1 MAHKRVKAE
10 DAGGGLTR
18 RELLQRG
25 AAAAILMAQTRAAGQ
40 DSAPASQS
48 ASSPATQPAPP
59 WWIERH
65 GPQSRVVSVRSERAV
80 AASTDDP
87 LVFEEMIDAGV
98 RRLTGEPTAALSWRR
113 ILGAAERIAVKFNSV
128 GARELDTNNAL
139 ALTLVDRLETAGFPR
154 RTITLVEVPEYVIE
168 RAGCRKAASGW
179 DGFVEVGGGREPLAR
194 YWSEADAVINVA
206 LLKTHNIA
214 GMSCSLKNLSHA
226 IIQHPARFHA
236 NGCAPYVGQI
246 VRQPVV
252 AEKLKL
258 NLVNAL
264 RIVIRNGPEAA
275 TGDIVDHGGL
285 IFGFDPLATDQIGWS
300 TLAVERHQRGI
311 AGEIEV
317 PYLVSAAVEGVG
329 RWRPREID
337 HQSIVA
343 NG

>member
-1 MAHKRVKAE
+1 MAQKRVKAE
-10 DAGGGLTR
+10 AAGCGLTR
-18 RELLQRG
+18 RELLLRG
-25 AAAAILMAQTRAAGQ
+25 AAAAVLLAQRRASGEEPA
-40 DSAPASQS
+40 AASQT
-48 ASSPATQPAPP
+48 ASSPATQYAPP
-59 WWIERH
+59 WWVERH

-80 AASTDDP
+80 TASTDDP

-113 ILGAAERIAVKFNSV
+113 ILGAPERIAVKFNSV

-139 ALTLVDRLETAGFPR
+139 ALTLVDRLEAAGFQR
-154 RTITLVEVPEYVIE
+154 RAITLVEVPEYVIE
-168 RAGCRKAASGW
+168 RAGCQKAASGW
-179 DGFVEVGGGREPLAR
+179 DGSVEVGDGREPLAR

-206 LLKTHNIA
+206 LLKTHKIA

-236 NGCAPYVGQI
+236 NGCSPYVGQI

-264 RIVIRNGPEAA
+264 RLVIRNGPEAA
-275 TGDIVDHGGL
+275 TEDIVDYGAL

-300 TLAVERHQRGI
+300 TLAIERHQRGMP
-311 AGEIEV
+311 GEIEV
-317 PYLVSAAVEGVG
+317 PYLVSAAVGGVG

-343 NG
+343 SG